1 MASRLDSVVRTSLV
15 RLGGA
20 APYLQSKLDLLN
32 GYDSMEWVS
41 SRRNLVGWT
50 YSYDIDYI
58 KHFSRLIVGCKGITA
73 KHIKFASNIHQ
84 KVYIDKKEMLVSSAN
99 LVAPTIQNA
108 SIIIRNPILI
118 NHMKITFN
126 RQWRYL

>member
-1 MASRLDSVVRTSLV
+1 MASRLDSTVHTSRV

-20 APYLQSKLDLLN
+20 VPHFDSKLDLLN
-32 GYDSMEWVS
+32 CYDTMRWIE

-50 YSYDIDYI
+50 FSYDAKYLG
-58 KHFSRLIVGCKGITA
+58 HFSRLIAGVGMA
-73 KHIKFASNIHQ
+73 PHRNVKHSPNVHQ

-99 LVAPTIQNA
+99 LVYPSIQNA

-118 NHMKITFN
+118 NYMKITFN